1 LRTWRLHKIAALNL
15 ESLHPFRPPN
25 QWRLKWKHSGGT
37 GSVAWTAN
45 VWKVVVMSL
54 MIKPLELVMSLMI
67 KPLGL
72 VMSLMIK
79 PLETD
84 LLKPLTM
91 KILRRTGSSSFP
103 FKMVSVFPIIAGF
116 SLFHAGF
123 FFFIF
128 YKCFTDN
135 LKYFTTKKAKP

>member
-1 LRTWRLHKIAALNL
+1 
-15 ESLHPFRPPN
+15 
-25 QWRLKWKHSGGT
+25 
-37 GSVAWTAN
+37 VAWTAK
-45 VWKVVVMSL
+45 VWKVVVMSLMIKPLEPVMSL

-67 KPLGL
+67 KPLGV